1 MMDGNNIYLG
11 PEKSY
16 NCVAIMH
23 VQDVH
28 HCSCV
33 FDSYSL
39 ILCQE
44 CYDSN
49 HLFGCM
55 GLRNKSYCIF
65 NKQYTQ
71 EEYETLVPQL
81 IEKMK
86 ADGEWGF
93 FSPAA
98 ASFPYNDSLAMEYFP
113 VSKVIDV

>member
-1 MMDGNNIYLG
+1 
-11 PEKSY
+11 
-16 NCVAIMH
+16 
-23 VQDVH
+23 
-28 HCSCV
+28 
-33 FDSYSL
+33 
-39 ILCQE
+39 
-44 CYDSN
+44 
-49 HLFGCM
+49 M

>member
-81 IEKMK
+81 IEKLK
-86 ADGEWGF
+86 ADGERRF
-93 FSPAA
+93 FMPDNAA
-98 ASFPYNDSLAMEYFP
+98 YPYNDSLAMEYFP
-113 VSKVIDV
+113 VQKVIDV